1 MKTKHLFMAL
11 AMPAVFAA
19 CQDQDI
25 LSAPNGYEDGQLIKL
40 EKGFA
45 LLGSTEGDA
54 STRGQWESTSAGI
67 KFFWRPNLIK
77 TTLIYTPDEIG
88 LAWTGVCIKDGQ
100 KTAGSLLSAA
110 DGRVFTNYKFNHF
123 GWKKVGT
130 EPEIDPCT
138 GEYLST
144 SYQPVD
150 GYSDGTNS
158 LAKQY
163 DPVAGGLSY
172 LASAAAIADNKW
184 PGYTT
189 TTGEVNGS
197 DGLFD
202 TSNSTVYAGEY
213 IVYAPYDKTNTS
225 NYIVATSNDNFVV
238 SGFVTTEADR
248 GKTINE
254 FTNEIFKYGL
264 TTIVDGGAKT
274 TKFATNNL
282 NGYVG
287 LKLQGAAGVTDVIK
301 KVILFD
307 PSGKHLLTKVGLSSK
322 GIVNGEGGKN
332 LYLTDNEVKKE
343 YSETISA
350 TIGTPAAAATG
361 GTNFSYI
368 TIPVLPTETA
378 IPELQIILI
387 NAANKAVIV
396 SKKDITIERNAYAT
410 GAWIEVKGINF
421 DKAPLIATDELALRA
436 AVTAVKT
443 NGGAVR
449 LLGDIELSAS
459 YAMDAVVAGKTVTL
473 SGGKI
478 IVPDATGATAELSI
492 PTGYVVNSNIDV
504 MQSCCKD
511 LGGVLNITGAATLGG
526 VVNIGEIA
534 AVEDDAHEAT
544 VNFNGE
550 AKISTLKGTINNYG
564 IATLAKA
571 TTPATASHQV
581 DVKGGAINNYDRF
594 VIETTGAT
602 TQQDAKLFVETG
614 ALNNKVGAEITVAG
628 VLAVGNSATA
638 ANEGIVVD
646 KISSQVTGN
655 INTLGVAPGQYISEV
670 DEPTNRFEA
679 ALYNRPTTTVKF
691 VQSAVATYDLNKLN
705 NSKLRASITTY
716 EVDGAAK
723 ATFESSVKA
732 AITTI
737 TMKNLVVKSALDITP
752 FKVIAQAG
760 TTPGYDAYMTL
771 NVTEKLDVK
780 SAGVLTV
787 IDSKNNSKTI
797 LNINDM
803 IVEAGAQAAIGKF
816 VCSEMA
822 SLTVADKNKT
832 VTSKGSIT
840 FDFSSQT
847 WVSGLINIAG
857 TADILQATAS
867 GGANVAG
874 DVWYTGSTIP
884 KGDANWVHGIP
895 TPNTKL

>member
-1 MKTKHLFMAL
+1 M
-11 AMPAVFAA
+11 
-19 CQDQDI
+19 
-25 LSAPNGYEDGQLIKL
+25 
-40 EKGFA
+40 
-45 LLGSTEGDA
+45 
-54 STRGQWESTSAGI
+54 R
-67 KFFWRPNLIK
+67 
-77 TTLIYTPDEIG
+77 
-88 LAWTGVCIKDGQ
+88 
-100 KTAGSLLSAA
+100 
-110 DGRVFTNYKFNHF
+110 
-123 GWKKVGT
+123 
-130 EPEIDPCT
+130 
-138 GEYLST
+138 
-144 SYQPVD
+144 
-150 GYSDGTNS
+150 
-158 LAKQY
+158 
-163 DPVAGGLSY
+163 
-172 LASAAAIADNKW
+172 
-184 PGYTT
+184 
-189 TTGEVNGS
+189 
-197 DGLFD
+197 
-202 TSNSTVYAGEY
+202 
-213 IVYAPYDKTNTS
+213 
-225 NYIVATSNDNFVV
+225 
-238 SGFVTTEADR
+238 
-248 GKTINE
+248 
-254 FTNEIFKYGL
+254 
-264 TTIVDGGAKT
+264 
-274 TKFATNNL
+274 
-282 NGYVG
+282 
-287 LKLQGAAGVTDVIK
+287 
-301 KVILFD
+301 
-307 PSGKHLLTKVGLSSK
+307 
-322 GIVNGEGGKN
+322 
-332 LYLTDNEVKKE
+332 
-343 YSETISA
+343 
-350 TIGTPAAAATG
+350 
-361 GTNFSYI
+361 
-368 TIPVLPTETA
+368 LPW
-378 IPELQIILI
+378 I